1 MTEPEPTTA
10 ETVLAAF
17 PELRDTDY
25 GRYLDSLTRD
35 AERWHQEFK
44 QHMEGGK

>member
-1 MTEPEPTTA
+1 VTEPEPTTA

-25 GRYLDSLTRD
+25 GRKLDEWTRD
-35 AERWHQEFK
+35 AERTLAQFHRD
-44 QHMEGGK
+44 MEEGK